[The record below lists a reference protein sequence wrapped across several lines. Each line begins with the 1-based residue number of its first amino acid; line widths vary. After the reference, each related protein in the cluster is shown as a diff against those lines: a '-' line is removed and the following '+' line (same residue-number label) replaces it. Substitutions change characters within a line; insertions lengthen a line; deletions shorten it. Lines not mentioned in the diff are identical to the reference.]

1 MRFRQADG
9 TNDSWKLLLP
19 NTAVSFL
26 WEDLGRRHLLELLI
40 DGSDSS
46 KTDKYDIDEISD
58 QQLVSAT
65 GGPSKALRVTVV
77 KEEKINVVLIRD
89 WMPENEPG
97 RYLVGRHMSPLSNPP
112 RIDFFSSE
120 SASISNCEYHIIMEL
135 AELGISLVDH
145 TPEEILYLSVQNLL
159 LAYSTGLD
167 SGISR

>member
-1 MRFRQADG
+1 M
-9 TNDSWKLLLP
+9 
-19 NTAVSFL
+19 
-26 WEDLGRRHLLELLI
+26 ELLI
-40 DGSDSS
+40 DGSESS

-58 QQLVSAT
+58 HQPVSDS
-65 GGPSKALRVTVV
+65 GGPSKALHVTIV

-89 WMPENEPG
+89 WMPESEPG
-97 RYLVGRHMSPLSNPP
+97 RFLGGRHLPPLSNPP
-112 RIDFFSSE
+112 RIDFYSSE
-120 SASISNCEYHIIMEL
+120 SASISNCEYHVIIEL